1 LDATMLTVV
10 LLVVAALVA
19 IVVPRIVLAPGR
31 ALRKQFVALGSLKGK
46 TRREIVK
53 AVGEPATE
61 TPLPDGRTL
70 LQWRTT
76 GYHIALVF
84 EKNGRCFGV
93 THENGRRINP
103 PSTPGQ
109 A

>member
-10 LLVVAALVA
+10 LLLAAALVA
-19 IVVPRIVLAPGR
+19 IIVPRLVLAPGR
-31 ALRKQFVALGSLKGK
+31 RLRKQFIALGSLKGK

-61 TPLPDGRTL
+61 TPLPDGRML

-93 THENGRRINP
+93 THENGRRIKAAP
-103 PSTPGQ
+103 QS
-109 A
+109 

>member
-1 LDATMLTVV
+1 MDGAMMTVV

-31 ALRKQFVALGSLKGK
+31 RLRKQFVALGSLKGR

-61 TPLPDGRTL
+61 TALPDGRML

-76 GYHIALVF
+76 GY
-84 EKNGRCFGV
+84 
-93 THENGRRINP
+93 
-103 PSTPGQ
+103 
-109 A
+109 

>member
-1 LDATMLTVV
+1 LEAATVTVV

-19 IVVPRIVLAPGR
+19 IIVPRIVLAPGR
-31 ALRKQFVALGSLKGK
+31 RLRKQFVLLGSLKGR

-61 TPLPDGRTL
+61 TALPDGRTP

-84 EKNGRCFGV
+84 EKNGRCLGV
-93 THENGRRINP
+93 THEIGRRIRQ
-103 PSTPGQ
+103 TPARGG
-109 A
+109 

>member
-1 LDATMLTVV
+1 MDATALGIVA
-10 LLVVAALVA
+10 LIVAAAVA
-19 IVVPRIVLAPGR
+19 IVVPYVYLSPGR
-31 ALRKQFVALGSLKGK
+31 ALRKQFVALGSLKGR

-53 AVGEPATE
+53 AVGEASQE

-70 LQWRTT
+70 LQWRAT

-84 EKNGRCFGV
+84 GTNGRCDGV
-93 THENGRRINP
+93 THENGRRVV
-103 PSTPGQ
+103 GR